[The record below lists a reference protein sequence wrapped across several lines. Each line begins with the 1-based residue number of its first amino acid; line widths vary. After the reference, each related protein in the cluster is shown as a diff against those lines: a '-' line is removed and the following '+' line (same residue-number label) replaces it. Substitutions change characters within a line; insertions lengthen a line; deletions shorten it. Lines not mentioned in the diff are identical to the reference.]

1 MAIALGSILQE
12 LEGAV
17 ARGGLDRRAALLRN
31 LAALFTDQ
39 AQRLGETHVAAFDAV
54 LLHAARD
61 VGGASRAE
69 LSERLADV
77 ANAPR
82 RVVRDLAFDPTL
94 AVAAPVLARSVR
106 LTEDDLVAVAGGQGQ
121 GHLLALSRRPVLAAK
136 VTDLLVVRGEA
147 PVLRAVAGNEGARLS
162 RDGYEILGNRAA
174 ADALLVTRLQAR
186 ADTPAELRSRLS
198 ALAQIAGEAPPA
210 GPGFVSGERLLAAEV
225 FVSTQ
230 ARKGALD
237 ENRVLSWL
245 DSGRETEALV
255 ALARLAGVPSAMAV
269 AAYHAETYDALLR
282 LVRSVRFG
290 WRILTIFLAT
300 KAGGEPPAELT
311 QAMMAAFQSL
321 TVMEA
326 QGAVRR
332 AAGSFEAVR

>member
-1 MAIALGSILQE
+1 MAIALGSILEE

-31 LAALFTDQ
+31 LAGLFTDQ
-39 AQRLGETHVAAFDAV
+39 APRLRETHVAAFDAV
-54 LLHAARD
+54 LLHVARD
-61 VGGASRAE
+61 AGGASRAE

-82 RVVRDLAFDPTL
+82 RVVRDLAFDPTP
-94 AVAAPVLARSVR
+94 AVAEPVLTRSLR
-106 LTEDDLVAVAGGQGQ
+106 LTEADLLALAGGQGQ
-121 GHLLALSRRPVLAAK
+121 AHLLALSRRPVLAAR

-147 PVLRAVAGNEGARLS
+147 PVLRSVAGNAGARLS

-174 ADALLVTRLQAR
+174 GDALLVTRLQVR
-186 ADTPAELRSRLS
+186 PDTPAELRSRLS
-198 ALAQIAGEAPPA
+198 ALAQIAGEAPQA
-210 GPGFVSGERLLAAEV
+210 GSGIVSGERLLAAEV

-237 ENRVLSWL
+237 ENRVVSWL
-245 DSGRETEALV
+245 NSGRETEALV
-255 ALARLAGVPSAMAV
+255 ALARLAGVPSAMAI

-300 KAGGEPPAELT
+300 RAGGEPPAEIM
-311 QAMMAAFQSL
+311 QAMMAAFQGL
-321 TVMEA
+321 PVTEA
-326 QGAVRR
+326 QQALRR
-332 AAGSFEAVR
+332 AAA